1 MGIIA
6 AEWLL
11 APRAAKACSMTR
23 PEPNSMPNRFLQLLD
38 ERPWLLADG
47 ATGTNLF
54 AAGLQSGDAPELWNV
69 SHSEHIAA
77 LHRSFIEAGA
87 DIVLSNTFGGNRYRL
102 KLHQAQARVAE
113 LNEAAARIARKEADA
128 AERTVVVAGS
138 MGPTGELFQP
148 LGPLSAED
156 GRDAFAEQARALASG
171 GVDVLWIET
180 MSAQQEIEA
189 ALAGAAE
196 TGLPVVCTC
205 SFDTHGRTMMGI
217 TPAEL
222 AALCEH
228 SPARPAAFGA
238 NCGVG
243 AAELVA
249 VMLSMSQAA
258 ASESVLVAKA
268 NCGVPH
274 WEHDAIRY
282 DGTPPLMADYARL
295 VLDSGARIIG
305 GCCGTTAEHL
315 RAMRAS
321 LEAYDRCPRPDL
333 ATVQER
339 LGTVTRGAAGQGP
352 AAGGGARRGSR
363 RTRRAD

>member
-1 MGIIA
+1 MA
-6 AEWLL
+6 
-11 APRAAKACSMTR
+11 
-23 PEPNSMPNRFLQLLD
+23 NRFLELLA
-38 ERPWLLADG
+38 ERQWLLADG

-54 AAGLQSGDAPELWNV
+54 AAGLHSGDAPELWNV
-69 SHSEHIAA
+69 DHPERIAA
-77 LHRSFIEAGA
+77 LHRGFIEAGA
-87 DIVLSNTFGGNRYRL
+87 DIVLSNSFGGNRYRL
-102 KLHQAQARVAE
+102 KLHRADERVDE
-113 LNEAAARIARKEADA
+113 LNEAAVRIARAEADGA
-128 AERTVVVAGS
+128 GRPVVVAGS
-138 MGPTGELFQP
+138 MGPTGELLAP
-148 LGPLSAED
+148 LGALSPED
-156 GRDAFAEQARALASG
+156 ARAAFAEQAKALARG

-180 MSAQQEIEA
+180 MSSREEIEA

-228 SPARPAAFGA
+228 SASAPCGFGA
-238 NCGVG
+238 NCGIG

-249 VMLSMSQAA
+249 VMLSMSAA
-258 ASESVLVAKA
+258 ASPESVLVAKA

-274 WEHDAIRY
+274 WEGDRISY

-295 VLDSGARIIG
+295 ALDAGARIIG

-315 RAMRAS
+315 RAMRKA
-321 LEAYDRCPRPDL
+321 LESYQRQSPPDL

-339 LGTVTRGAAGQGP
+339 LGKVTRGAAGHNPGE
-352 AAGGGARRGSR
+352 GASGRRGR
-363 RTRRAD
+363 RGRRAR